1 MDEQTLLEEIR
12 AMREEMHAMR
22 EQMTGMIGDTNKK
35 LEVIGGFV
43 KAMNEAQTFEK
54 TMRAVENVTKDIT
67 GGGSPQS
74 VDAQFI
80 AIEGD
85 RFYVT
90 DGENRDYIVPDDIDT
105 LQTVMEMGEVYTEGD
120 KAMIPVQSND
130 NTPVGWIIAEKEGG
144 FEGVDL
150 SQLAK
155 GSTVMDTISLAIEK
169 EINHSHAITDVLTN
183 LKNRDGLQE
192 YLKNDVVAYIGENKS
207 VSILMCDLDHFK
219 AINDNYGHQAGDQV
233 LRQVAEILENNTRD
247 GIDSAFRVGGEE
259 MVCVVGCGTEKA
271 TDIAERIRGQ
281 IEAAVFEYN
290 GQEIPVTVSIGV
302 HEVQDRD
309 VTPENIKE
317 VFDMELR
324 SADNA
329 LYEAKE
335 SGRNQVVISEESRNY
350 ERKPQEQK
358 KEPSFFNKDSY
369 KDIRNKVYI
378 NCDAKTAYDIGQQA
392 QQFNVKYAIKY
403 DGGKSSVTVDGVA
416 GKNFLDFISKSYPQ
430 ARISEPKQ
438 AERPTQQ
445 QTQEMKGAK
454 ADDTPKKSPS
464 FFNRDGF
471 SQIQNKTFVNTDS
484 KTAYSISKA
493 AQDEGVEHSVK
504 YAGQHSTVTLDGVKD
519 KHFIDVI
526 QSMQE
531 WAAKVQVKAE
541 QMRSSQQRP
550 MAEGAR

>member
-1 MDEQTLLEEIR
+1 
-12 AMREEMHAMR
+12 
-22 EQMTGMIGDTNKK
+22 
-35 LEVIGGFV
+35 
-43 KAMNEAQTFEK
+43 
-54 TMRAVENVTKDIT
+54 
-67 GGGSPQS
+67 
-74 VDAQFI
+74 
-80 AIEGD
+80 
-85 RFYVT
+85 
-90 DGENRDYIVPDDIDT
+90 
-105 LQTVMEMGEVYTEGD
+105 MEMGEVYTEGD

-192 YLKNDVVAYIGENKS
+192 YLKNDVVAYIGNDKPL
-207 VSILMCDLDHFK
+207 SILMCDLDHFK
-219 AINDNYGHQAGDQV
+219 AINDNYGHQAGDLV
-233 LRQVAEILENNTRD
+233 LRQVAEILANNTRE

-259 MVCVVGCGTEKA
+259 MVCIVGCDTEKA

-302 HEVQDRD
+302 HEMQDRD

-317 VFDMELR
+317 VFEMGLK

-335 SGRNQVVISEESRNY
+335 SGRNQVVISEESRSY
-350 ERKPQEQK
+350 DRKPQEQK

-369 KDIRNKVYI
+369 RDIQNKVYI
-378 NCDAKTAYDIGQQA
+378 DCDAKTAYDIGQQA
-392 QQFNVKYAIKY
+392 QEFNVKYAIKY
-403 DGGKSSVTVDGVA
+403 DGGRSSVTVDAIA
-416 GKNFLDFISKSYPQ
+416 GKDFLDFISKSYPQ

-438 AERPTQQ
+438 AERSTQQ
-445 QTQEMKGAK
+445 QSQDRESLKK
-454 ADDTPKKSPS
+454 EPK

-471 SQIQNKTFVNTDS
+471 SRIQNKTFVNTDS
-484 KTAYSISKA
+484 KTAYSISRA

>member
-12 AMREEMHAMR
+12 AMREEMHAMH
-22 EQMTGMIGDTNKK
+22 EQMTNMIGDTNRK

-67 GGGSPQS
+67 GSGR
-74 VDAQFI
+74 AEFI

-85 RFYVT
+85 KLFTT
-90 DGENRDYIVPDDIDT
+90 DGENRNYYEARDKELLD
-105 LQTVMEMGEVYTEGD
+105 LVMSEGEVFVND
-120 KAMIPVQSND
+120 DLAIIPVQSND

-192 YLKNDVVAYIGENKS
+192 YLKNDVAAYIGNDKPL
-207 VSILMCDLDHFK
+207 SILMCDLDHFK
-219 AINDNYGHQAGDQV
+219 AINDNYGHQAGDLV
-233 LRQVAEILENNTRD
+233 LRQVADILANNTRE
-247 GIDSAFRVGGEE
+247 GIDGAFRVGGEE
-259 MVCVVGCGTEKA
+259 MVCIVGCDTEKA

-302 HEVQDRD
+302 HEMQDRD
-309 VTPENIKE
+309 ITPQNIKE
-317 VFDMELR
+317 VFEMGLK

-335 SGRNQVVISEESRNY
+335 SGRNQVVISEESRSY
-350 ERKPQEQK
+350 VRKPQEQK

-369 KDIRNKVYI
+369 RDIQNKVYI
-378 NCDAKTAYDIGQQA
+378 DCDAKTAYDIGQQA
-392 QQFNVKYAIKY
+392 QEFNVKYAIKY
-403 DGGKSSVTVDGVA
+403 DGGRSSVTVDAIA
-416 GKNFLDFISKSYPQ
+416 GKDFLDFISKSYPH

-438 AERPTQQ
+438 AERPVQQ
-445 QTQEMKGAK
+445 QSQEMKVGK
-454 ADDTPKKSPS
+454 SDNTPGKSPS
-464 FFNRDGF
+464 FFNKDGF

-484 KTAYSISKA
+484 KTAYSISRA

-541 QMRSSQQRP
+541 QIRSSQQRP
-550 MAEGAR
+550 VAEGAR